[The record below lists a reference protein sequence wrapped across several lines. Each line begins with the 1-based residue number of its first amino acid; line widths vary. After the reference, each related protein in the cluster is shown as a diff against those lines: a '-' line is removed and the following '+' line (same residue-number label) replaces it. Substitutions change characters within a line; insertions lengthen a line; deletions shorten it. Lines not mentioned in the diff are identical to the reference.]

1 MASSNIYSG
10 IRAILMIIV
19 CLVVVNLSTG
29 EQRFC
34 GNKLRNVIELMCPN
48 GVNGYKE
55 KRSLLPM
62 DEELSTETTEEDFNF
77 GLSLDM
83 LPLMDNSNSM
93 IAKIRRRRHGIAHE
107 CCDKPCSIKEIV
119 SYCRN

>member
-1 MASSNIYSG
+1 MTSSKIYSG
-10 IRAILMIIV
+10 IRVMLLFFVSLAI
-19 CLVVVNLSTG
+19 VNLSIG

-48 GVNGYKE
+48 GVNGYKT
-55 KRSLLPM
+55 KRSSISL
-62 DEELSTETTEEDFNF
+62 DEDISTENTEEDFNF

-83 LPLMDNSNSM
+83 LPLMDSSNSG

-107 CCDKPCSIKEIV
+107 CCDKPCSMKEIV